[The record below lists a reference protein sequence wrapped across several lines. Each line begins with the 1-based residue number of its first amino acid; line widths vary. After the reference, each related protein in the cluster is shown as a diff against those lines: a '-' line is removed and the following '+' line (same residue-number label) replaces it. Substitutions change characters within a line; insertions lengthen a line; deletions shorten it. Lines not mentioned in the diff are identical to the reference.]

1 MAFFK
6 EIKRHYIEVK
16 QKGFN
21 ELIRK
26 FKWIITEIINLF
38 FIFFFVPPLILILI
52 LINKFINFRFGI
64 IRSSRIGHF
73 IANTELYIL
82 EKKLVKKN
90 LPKTIDLLA
99 FDGPASNEY
108 IYNHY
113 KKILKIYPNLFI
125 RPFCNFINFFK
136 KNNYIKK
143 LYIKHLGGGGDRDL
157 DGYIYKGESTLKFDS
172 KSLSI
177 IEKDLNSLS
186 LDFNSKFICLTIRD
200 EAYLKETYP
209 KGKWDQSYRNWNI
222 TKFLKASE
230 SLTKRGY
237 KVLRMGKI
245 VKEKLE
251 SNNPMIIDYANSKHR
266 SDILDIFLHSR
277 CALTVTSGTGI
288 DTASYVTRKP
298 MAWISV
304 PVWGFYS
311 FKNHFHAT
319 KHHKYKD
326 SNNKLTL
333 SEIFENNEGAK
344 IKTAM
349 IDESSYSKV
358 KIEELNETEIEDYLL
373 EVLDI
378 LENKFIWSK
387 EDRELQYE
395 FWQNYK
401 RLVEK
406 HNYDHLHKNYESLI
420 SPIFLKNNLQL
431 LK

>member
-1 MAFFK
+1 M
-6 EIKRHYIEVK
+6 
-16 QKGFN
+16 
-21 ELIRK
+21 
-26 FKWIITEIINLF
+26 F
-38 FIFFFVPPLILILI
+38 FIFFFVPPLILFLI
-52 LINKFINFRFGI
+52 SINKFINFRFGI

-82 EKKLVKKN
+82 EKKLTKKS
-90 LPKTIDLLA
+90 LPTTIDLLA
-99 FDGPASNEY
+99 FDGPISNEY
-108 IYNHY
+108 IFNHY
-113 KKILKIYPNLFI
+113 KKILKIYPNIFI
-125 RPFCNFINFFK
+125 RPFCDFINLFK

-143 LYIKHLGGGGDRDL
+143 LYINHLGGGGDRDL
-157 DGYIYKGESTLKFDS
+157 NGYIYREESSLKFDS
-172 KSLSI
+172 KTLSI
-177 IEKDLNSLS
+177 IEKDLNNLN

-200 EAYLKETYP
+200 DAYLKETYP
-209 KGKWDQSYRNWNI
+209 RGKWDQSYRNWSI
-222 TKFLKASE
+222 LKFLKASE

-237 KVLRMGKI
+237 KVLRMVKI
-245 VKEKLE
+245 VNEILK
-251 SNNPMIIDYANSKHR
+251 SNNSMIIDYANSKYR
-266 SDILDIFLHSR
+266 SDILDIFLHSH

-288 DTASYVTRKP
+288 DTASYVTRRP

-319 KHHKYKD
+319 KHHKYRV

-378 LENKFIWSK
+378 LKNKFIWTK
-387 EDRELQYE
+387 EDKELQYE

-406 HNYDHLHKNYESLI
+406 YNYDHLHKNYESLI
-420 SPIFLKNNLQL
+420 SPIFLKSNLQL